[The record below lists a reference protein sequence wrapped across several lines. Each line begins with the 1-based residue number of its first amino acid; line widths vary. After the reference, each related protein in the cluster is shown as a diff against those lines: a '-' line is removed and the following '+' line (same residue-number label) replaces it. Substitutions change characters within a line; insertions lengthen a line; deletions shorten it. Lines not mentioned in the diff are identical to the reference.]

1 MEGEPGM
8 PRLEWAVRRGQPA
21 REKGASE
28 KKSGRPK
35 VQEPSKHES
44 DLRGLR
50 ENGGSENRGS
60 D

>member
-1 MEGEPGM
+1 MGC
-8 PRLEWAVRRGQPA
+8 
-21 REKGASE
+21 EKGAASQGKGGIG